1 MRRWHLVVLAV
12 ATAATVG
19 GGLAVPSAVPAADAA
34 DCTPSQALDLK
45 NWKLQ
50 TPRGAAGGGIV
61 EIKQPQLA
69 GYTEPPHFVS
79 RGCNGIAFRAPV
91 DGAHTSGSRFARTE
105 LREMTNGGRT
115 NAAWSSTVGTHT
127 FTETIAFTAL
137 PKGKPDVVGAQI
149 HNAAED
155 ISLLKVRGNR
165 LFVTDAGRGVEKLVD
180 ANYQLGEQINMKWVV
195 SGGVTKAYV
204 NGVLQLTF
212 TRNYSGAYFKAGAY
226 PQADCSTAKPC
237 DDSNYGA
244 TVITKLAVSHSGGGA
259 EGAESAGD
267 DQSDDQPDDESDGDP
282 DFDF

>member
-1 MRRWHLVVLAV
+1 MGRRRPVALAVVPAIVLAV
-12 ATAATVG
+12 AVGVGPAA
-19 GGLAVPSAVPAADAA
+19 PAADAA
-34 DCTPSQALDLK
+34 ECGPAQALDLK

-61 EIKQPQLA
+61 EIKQPRLA
-69 GYTEPPHFVS
+69 TYSEPPHFVS
-79 RGCNGIAFRAPV
+79 RGCGAGIAFRAPV
-91 DGAHTSGSRFARTE
+91 NGAHTSGSHFARTE
-105 LREMTNGGRT
+105 LREMSNGGRT

-149 HNAAED
+149 HNASED

-180 ANYQLGEQINMKWVV
+180 DDYRLGEKIDMKWVV

-204 NGVLQLTF
+204 NGVQQLSF

-237 DDSNYGA
+237 DESNYGA
-244 TVITKLAVSHSGGGA
+244 TEITKLAVSHSGGGA
-259 EGAESAGD
+259 EAVSD
-267 DQSDDQPDDESDGDP
+267 DQSDEAADDESDDDS
-282 DFDF
+282 DF

>member
-1 MRRWHLVVLAV
+1 MRRRHLVALAV
-12 ATAATVG
+12 AVAATVG
-19 GGLAVPSAVPAADAA
+19 GGLAVPSTMPVADAA
-34 DCTPSQALDLK
+34 GCTPAQALDLK

-79 RGCNGIAFRAPV
+79 QGCSGIAFRAPV
-91 DGAHTSGSRFARTE
+91 NGAHTSGSRFARTE

-127 FTETIAFTAL
+127 FTETIAFTEL

-155 ISLLKVRGNR
+155 ISLLKVRGSK
-165 LFVTDAGRGVEKLVD
+165 LFVTDAGRRFEKLVD
-180 ANYQLGEQINMKWVV
+180 ANYQLGTKINMKWVV

-204 NGVLQLTF
+204 NGVLQLSF
-212 TRNYSGAYFKAGAY
+212 ARNYSGAYFKAGAY
-226 PQADCSTAKPC
+226 PQADCRTAKPC
-237 DDSNYGA
+237 DESNYGA
-244 TVITKLAVSHSGGGA
+244 TVITKLVVSHSGGGA
-259 EGAESAGD
+259 EGVRD
-267 DQSDDQPDDESDGDP
+267 DQPDDQPDDEADDDP